1 MSASEPR
8 LSEMIGLNRSKPR
21 EAVWPT
27 NVALGCLGAAILW
40 IAFRF
45 LQWNDPRPMYNPWL
59 YAIVTPLVL
68 LGISLL
74 LRQFV
79 SRVVER
85 SAQVAFLLSVM
96 VHLVLLVC
104 ALDVVIYTRMWP
116 AFFEALADEREKLI
130 EREQKIPKVHHSGS
144 FASTAPGGKR
154 PDYLRYVPTEHQ
166 ATDTKLT
173 DESRL
178 KLAKNEK
185 ANVTSPEVKI
195 ETRSEQPFL
204 VERDKPTQSMSITS
218 ESPAALS
225 KSELAMPS
233 PARTRA
239 EAMDA
244 MRADSRAPELAAA
257 DTSSSRA
264 RRGTASSVPEAH
276 ALMEPTSLGPSA
288 PPLGLPKASSL
299 ATTQPSLAASNVQRP
314 GLADQL
320 AKSDAPRA
328 RSLAVPVPESVSTG
342 ANPDAGLAP
351 AMGASGPTRRST
363 AGSSSQLNVPDA
375 SAVQGGATGMGL
387 GNVAGGNLAG
397 RAGLPD
403 GLAAGAGTSR
413 GSFSLPRGEV
423 GTGSV
428 PGGNGRIDVPDVVSS
443 GAGAAGSE
451 NFGVGPSS
459 QASGRRASEGTG
471 GGQIRLDVEAD
482 HGLGGVALDA
492 GSGPM
497 VARNVPTA
505 PQMAL
510 PSLEM
515 GRFSRETIG
524 GPLAGGVTGSVP
536 APAFRQRIDRLKED
550 ENGDNGPIGPQT
562 EQAIE
567 RGLQFLAKHQRPDG
581 SWKLQDLDKDVLI
594 HSDTAATGLCLLAF
608 QGAGYTHKQYKYASI
623 NERALKFLI
632 ERQKPTG
639 DLYIPQDPA
648 SNQNAWLYSHGIAAL
663 ALCEAYGMTQD
674 PELKGPAQLAVKFMV
689 DSQESQRGGWR
700 YRPGVGADTSV
711 TGWFMMALKSAQLA
725 GLDVPKSAFE
735 KMRKYVQAS
744 QASSAEPHLFR
755 YNPFAPDTPEQRHGL
770 KPTHV
775 MTSVGLL
782 MRLYLGWKRDL
793 PEMQAGTDYLL
804 ERLPDP
810 GTPQATKRDTYYWYY
825 ATQVLFHMGG
835 DRWKKWNDKLR
846 PLLLDSQVMEGELTG
861 SWDPYLPSSDLWARY
876 GGRLY
881 VTTLNLLSLE
891 VHYRHLPLYE
901 ATAQ

>member
-1 MSASEPR
+1 MSSDERR
-8 LSEMIGLNRSKPR
+8 LSEMIGLDRKRTR

-27 NVALGCLGAAILW
+27 NVALACLGAAILW

-45 LQWNDPRPMYNPWL
+45 LKSNDPRPIYNPWL
-59 YAIVTPLVL
+59 YAIVTPLMLV
-68 LGISLL
+68 GISLL

-104 ALDVVIYTRMWP
+104 AIDVVIYTRMWP
-116 AFFEALADEREKLI
+116 AFFEALADEREKMI
-130 EREQKIPKVHHSGS
+130 EREHKVPKVHSGA
-144 FASTAPGGKR
+144 FASSAPGGKR

-166 ATDTKLT
+166 ASDTKLNDDT
-173 DESRL
+173 RL

-185 ANVTSPEVKI
+185 ANVTSPEVKL
-195 ETRSEQPFL
+195 ETKSEQPFL

-218 ESPAALS
+218 EAPAALS

-239 EAMDA
+239 ETMDA
-244 MRADSRAPELAAA
+244 MRAQSQAPELTAA
-257 DTSSSRA
+257 DTSSSRG
-264 RRGTASSVPEAH
+264 RRGDSSSMPEAH
-276 ALMEPTSLGPSA
+276 ALLEPTSIGPSA
-288 PPLGLPKASSL
+288 PPLGMPKA
-299 ATTQPSLAASNVQRP
+299 TQRSESEPSLAAANVQRP

-328 RSLAVPVPESVSTG
+328 RTSAIQIPESVSVG
-342 ANPDAGLAP
+342 ASTAAGLAP
-351 AMGASGPTRRST
+351 AMGASGPTRRTT
-363 AGSSSQLNVPDA
+363 AGSAAELSVPDA
-375 SAVQGGATGMGL
+375 STMQGGATGMGL
-387 GNVAGGNLAG
+387 GNVAGGSLAG
-397 RAGLPD
+397 RAGVPD
-403 GLAAGAGTSR
+403 GMTGGAGMSR
-413 GSFSLPRGEV
+413 GSFSLPRGEL
-423 GTGSV
+423 GAGAV
-428 PGGNGRIDVPDVVSS
+428 PGGNGLIDVPDIPAM
-443 GAGAAGSE
+443 GAGLAGTE
-451 NFGVGPSS
+451 NYGVSPSS
-459 QASGRRASEGTG
+459 QASGRRSSDGAG
-471 GGQIRLDVEAD
+471 GGQIRLDVDAD
-482 HGLGGVALDA
+482 RGIGGVSLDA
-492 GSGPM
+492 GTGPM
-497 VARNVPTA
+497 VARNVPSA
-505 PQMAL
+505 PQMEL

-515 GRFSRETIG
+515 GRFSRETTG

-536 APAFRQRIDRLKED
+536 APAFRQRIDRLKDED
-550 ENGDNGPIGPQT
+550 SGDNGPIGPQT

-608 QGAGYTHKQYKYASI
+608 QGAGYTHKQYKYAEV

-674 PELKGPAQLAVKFMV
+674 PALKEPAQLAVKFML
-689 DSQESQRGGWR
+689 DSQETQRGGWR
-700 YRPGVGADTSV
+700 YRPGVGSDTSV
-711 TGWFMMALKSAQLA
+711 TGWFMMALKSAQLS

-735 KMRKYVQAS
+735 KMKKYVQAS
-744 QASSAEPHLFR
+744 QVSSAEPHLFR

-804 ERLPDP
+804 DRLPDP

-835 DRWKKWNDKLR
+835 ERWKKWNDKLR
-846 PLLLDSQVMEGELTG
+846 PLLLDSQILEGELTG

>member
-1 MSASEPR
+1 MSTDDRR
-8 LSEMIGLNRSKPR
+8 LSEMIGLDRHRSK

-27 NVALGCLGAAILW
+27 NVALACLGAAILW

-45 LQWNDPRPMYNPWL
+45 LKWNDPRPLYNPWL
-59 YAIVTPLVL
+59 YAIVTPLIL

-116 AFFEALADEREKLI
+116 AFFEALAEEREKLI
-130 EREQKIPKVHHSGS
+130 EREQKIPKVHSGS
-144 FASTAPGGKR
+144 FASTAPGSKK

-166 ATDTKLT
+166 ATDTKLS
-173 DESRL
+173 DEARL
-178 KLAKNEK
+178 NLAKNEK
-185 ANVTSPEVKI
+185 ADVTSPEVKL
-195 ETRSEQPFL
+195 ETKSEQPFL

-218 ESPAALS
+218 EAPAALS
-225 KSELAMPS
+225 RSELAMPS

-239 EAMDA
+239 EAMEA
-244 MRADSRAPELAAA
+244 MRSESRAPELTAA
-257 DTSSSRA
+257 DTSSSRG
-264 RRGTASSVPEAH
+264 RRGDSSSVPEAH
-276 ALMEPTSLGPSA
+276 AFMEPTSLGPSA
-288 PPLGLPKASSL
+288 PPLGLPNPAQLS
-299 ATTQPSLAASNVQRP
+299 AVEPSLAAANVQRP
-314 GLADQL
+314 GMADML
-320 AKSDAPRA
+320 AKSDAPRT
-328 RSLAVPVPESVSTG
+328 RSSAIPVPESVSSGTT
-342 ANPDAGLAP
+342 NVAGLAP
-351 AMGASGPTRRST
+351 AMGASGPTRRTT
-363 AGSSSQLNVPDA
+363 AGSAAELNMPDA
-375 SAVQGGATGMGL
+375 SAMAGGASGLGL
-387 GNVAGGNLAG
+387 GNVAGGSLAG

-403 GLAAGAGTSR
+403 GMSAGAGISR
-413 GSFSLPRGEV
+413 GPFSLPRGEL
-423 GTGSV
+423 GAGAV
-428 PGGNGRIDVPDVVSS
+428 PGGNGLIDVPDTVAM
-443 GAGAAGSE
+443 GAGLAGSE
-451 NFGVGPSS
+451 NYGVSPSS
-459 QASGRRASEGTG
+459 QASGRLSSEGAG
-471 GGQIRLDVEAD
+471 GGQIRLDVDAER
-482 HGLGGVALDA
+482 GIGGVSLDA
-492 GSGPM
+492 GSGPL
-497 VARNVPTA
+497 VARNVPSA
-505 PQMAL
+505 PEMAL

-536 APAFRQRIDRLKED
+536 APAFQQRIDRLKDED
-550 ENGDNGPIGPQT
+550 GGDEGPIGPQT

-567 RGLQFLAKHQRPDG
+567 RGLEFLAKHQRPDG
-581 SWKLQDLDKDVLI
+581 SWKLQDFDKDVLI
-594 HSDTAATGLCLLAF
+594 RSDTAATGLCLLAF
-608 QGAGYTHKQYKYASI
+608 QGAGYTHKQYKFAAV

-674 PELKGPAQLAVKFMV
+674 PELKGPAQLAVKFMI
-689 DSQESQRGGWR
+689 DSQEPQRGGWR

-725 GLDVPKSAFE
+725 GLEVPKSAFE
-735 KMRKYVQAS
+735 KMGKYVQAS
-744 QASSAEPHLFR
+744 QVSTAEPHLFR

-804 ERLPDP
+804 EYLPEP

-835 DRWKKWNDKLR
+835 ERWKKWNDKLR
-846 PLLLDSQVMEGELTG
+846 PLLLDSQIVEGELTG

>member
-1 MSASEPR
+1 MATDERR
-8 LSEMIGLNRSKPR
+8 LSQMVGIDRPRST

-45 LQWNDPRPMYNPWL
+45 LKWNDPRPLYNPWL
-59 YAIVTPLVL
+59 YAIVTPLLL

-130 EREQKIPKVHHSGS
+130 EREQKVPKVHSGS
-144 FASTAPGGKR
+144 FASTAPGSKR
-154 PDYLRYVPTEHQ
+154 PEYLRYVPTEHQ
-166 ATDTKLT
+166 ATDTKLS

-185 ANVTSPEVKI
+185 ANVTSPEVKL
-195 ETRSEQPFL
+195 ETKSEQPFL

-218 ESPAALS
+218 EAPAALS
-225 KSELAMPS
+225 KSDLAMPS

-239 EAMDA
+239 EAMEA
-244 MRADSRAPELAAA
+244 MRTESQAPELAAA

-264 RRGTASSVPEAH
+264 RRGDSSSVPEAH
-276 ALMEPTSLGPSA
+276 AMLEPTSIGPSA
-288 PPLGLPKASSL
+288 PPLGLPKMAERT
-299 ATTQPSLAASNVQRP
+299 ATEPSLAAANVQRP
-314 GLADQL
+314 GIADMLAS
-320 AKSDAPRA
+320 SDAPRA
-328 RSLAVPVPESVSTG
+328 RAAAIPVPESVSSGTTS
-342 ANPDAGLAP
+342 ATGLAP

-363 AGSSSQLNVPDA
+363 SGSSTELNLPDA
-375 SAVQGGATGMGL
+375 TALSGGASGLGL
-387 GNVAGGNLAG
+387 GNIAGSNLAG
-397 RAGLPD
+397 RAGVSD
-403 GLAAGAGTSR
+403 GMSGGAGISR
-413 GSFSLPRGEV
+413 GPFSLPRGDLGY
-423 GTGSV
+423 GTA
-428 PGGNGRIDVPDVVSS
+428 PGGNGPIDVPDTVTT
-443 GAGAAGSE
+443 GAGTSGSE

-459 QASGRRASEGTG
+459 QASGRRTSDGAG

-482 HGLGGVALDA
+482 RGLGGVALEA

-497 VARNVPTA
+497 VARNVPSA
-505 PQMAL
+505 PQLEL

-524 GPLAGGVTGSVP
+524 GPLAGGVTGAVP
-536 APAFRQRIDRLKED
+536 APAFRQRVDRLNND
-550 ENGDNGPIGPQT
+550 DGGDDGPIGPQT

-567 RGLQFLAKHQRPDG
+567 RGLEFLARHQRPDG

-594 HSDTAATGLCLLAF
+594 RSDTAATGLCLLAF
-608 QGAGYTHKQYKYASI
+608 QGAGYTHKQYKYATV

-632 ERQKPTG
+632 ERQKADG

-674 PELKGPAQLAVKFMV
+674 PELKAPAQLAVNFMI
-689 DSQESQRGGWR
+689 DSQEKQRGGWR
-700 YRPGVGADTSV
+700 YRPGVGSDTSV

-725 GLDVPKSAFE
+725 GLDVPKSSFE
-735 KMRKYVQAS
+735 KMAKYVQAS
-744 QASSAEPHLFR
+744 QASTAQPHLFR
-755 YNPFAPDTPEQRHGL
+755 YNPFAQDTPEQRHGL

-804 ERLPDP
+804 ENLPDP

-835 DRWKKWNDKLR
+835 ERWKKWNDKLR
-846 PLLLDSQVMEGELTG
+846 PLLLDSQILEGELAG